1 MYDRLHSLRAHPALG
16 VGHGAGPKLNDN
28 PSRRVQLV
36 ARFAFPV
43 LAGIPLCL
51 TPHLA
56 FLPPPAP
63 SFSPPPSRLLGPP
76 PPLNFRLSSAED
88 VTSTAWG
95 YCFRQ
100 PLHYFVVHQS
110 PASLS

>member
-1 MYDRLHSLRAHPALG
+1 MYDRLHSFRAHPALG
-16 VGHGAGPKLNDN
+16 VCHGAGPKLNDN

-36 ARFAFPV
+36 ARFAFPF
-43 LAGIPLCL
+43 LAAIPPPL
-51 TPHLA
+51 TPNLP
-56 FLPPPAP
+56 FLHPPASP
-63 SFSPPPSRLLGPP
+63 FSRPPSRLLAPP
-76 PPLNFRLSSAED
+76 PPLNFRLSSPEN